1 MLPAE
6 VPVGIWLGET
16 VGLGLVLSDGCCCAG
31 LQVAESGASSC
42 HTLGQCLTQYG
53 LGLTHRVSY
62 LLKQD

>member
-16 VGLGLVLSDGCCCAG
+16 VGLGLVLSDGCS
-31 LQVAESGASSC
+31 ESGASSC
-42 HTLGQCLTQYG
+42 HALGQCLTQYG